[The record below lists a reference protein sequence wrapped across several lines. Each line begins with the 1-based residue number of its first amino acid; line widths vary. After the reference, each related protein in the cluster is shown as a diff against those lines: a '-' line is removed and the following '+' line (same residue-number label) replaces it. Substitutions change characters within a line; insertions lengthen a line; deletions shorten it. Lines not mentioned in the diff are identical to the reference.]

1 MKYAPILILVVAAQ
15 VAFNPTA
22 NAASNDRKA
31 KTVTIEVLGKNTPA
45 EQHKAIV
52 LNDPASP
59 VQITGA
65 ALYRLTDEGRI
76 KLEFAVPRYERSLVP
91 KGAIVEISAQS
102 KTAVAVI
109 FGIKFVDAFG
119 ENVSGF
125 APVLMSRLQ
134 DKPLPLRYQSDRLPT
149 TFKKWGIGCVFV
161 QKARLSDGQVWQFD
175 ANTIGD
181 LRAKHGC

>member
-1 MKYAPILILVVAAQ
+1 M
-15 VAFNPTA
+15 
-22 NAASNDRKA
+22 
-31 KTVTIEVLGKNTPA
+31 
-45 EQHKAIV
+45 
-52 LNDPASP
+52 
-59 VQITGA
+59 
-65 ALYRLTDEGRI
+65 YRLTDEGWI
-76 KLEFAVPRYERSLVP
+76 KLEFAVPRYKRSLVP

-109 FGIKFVDAFG
+109 FGVKFVDAFG

-161 QKARLSDGQVWQFD
+161 QKARLSD
-175 ANTIGD
+175 
-181 LRAKHGC
+181 C

>member
-1 MKYAPILILVVAAQ
+1 MKYTPILILVVAAQ
-15 VAFNPTA
+15 VAFNPTV
-22 NAASNDRKA
+22 NTASNDRKA
-31 KTVTIEVLGKNTPA
+31 ETVTIEVLGKNTPA

-65 ALYRLTDEGRI
+65 ALYLLTNEDRI
-76 KLEFAVPRYERSLVP
+76 TLEFAVPRHMRSLVP

-109 FGIKFVDAFG
+109 FGVKFVDAFG

-175 ANTIGD
+175 AKTIGD